1 LTAPRP
7 LTLLWLIGL
16 DHASGMR
23 HGGNL
28 RWFNL
33 SRELLAR
40 GHTVYFGIN
49 GAADPELS
57 ARIDYLDELKR
68 NGFVSGHFVLDYRHP
83 RERARIAQLLAY
95 HPAILNRLLR
105 HPRESLTRV
114 VDGLITQNHVDAL
127 IVSDRAFL
135 FLIDSL
141 SSRTPVLVDW
151 VDSFVLYFK
160 RALGMHLRRGQLR
173 VSLADA
179 RNMVSYYFQER
190 YYGRRSSASLLASP
204 VDKRCLD
211 AVTGRPAHNHALLN
225 GLSIGQPS
233 AQAVKVPGRLIFTG
247 NMDFPPN
254 FEAATW
260 FIDEVFPLVRRR
272 RPDVTFRVAG
282 RNPVPALLSRAGHG
296 VEILGDVPDIPTEIS
311 RGALYVAPLVSGGGF
326 KNKILEAV
334 ACGTFVVSTHR
345 GVEFLDPSLRDLF
358 LVADSPALF
367 AQQVLRFLES
377 PDAFNARLPAL
388 RSRIV
393 AEYTWA
399 RRADELLGHLR
410 SCL

>member
-1 LTAPRP
+1 MTAPRP

-40 GHTVYFGIN
+40 GHTVYFGLN
-49 GAADPELS
+49 GAGDPDLS

-68 NGFVSGHFVLDYRHP
+68 SGFISGHFVLDYRHP
-83 RERARIAQLLAY
+83 RERARIAKLLAY

-105 HPRESLTRV
+105 HPRESLTRA

-141 SSRTPVLVDW
+141 GSRTPVLVDW

-160 RALGMHLRRGQLR
+160 RALGMHLRRGLLR
-173 VSLADA
+173 AALSDL
-179 RNMVSYYFQER
+179 RNMVSYSFQER
-190 YYGRRSSASLLASP
+190 YYGRRARMSLLASP

-211 AVTGRPAHNHALLN
+211 TVTGRRARNRALLN
-225 GLSIGQPS
+225 GLSIGEPS
-233 AQAVKVPGRLIFTG
+233 LEAGKVPGRLVFTG

-282 RNPVPALLSRAGHG
+282 RNPVPALLSRGGQG
-296 VEILGDVPDIPTEIS
+296 VEILGDVPDIPSEIA

-334 ACGTFVVSTHR
+334 ACGTFVVSTRR
-345 GVEFLDPSLRDLF
+345 GVEFLDAPLRELF

-367 AQQVLRFLES
+367 AEQVLRFLEN
-377 PDAFNARLPAL
+377 PDPFNARLPAL
-388 RSRIV
+388 RSRIL

-399 RRADELLGHLR
+399 RRADELLGHLQ